1 MPERLQDGA
10 VAVANSPWRRR
21 EDAHASRMIQAVG
34 RYCIIPAA
42 IIAIYRSTQMWY
54 GYPTSQGDNALN
66 DPFLMQLVLYSLV
79 PLLALTTLTLPRMA
93 ARAIVEM
100 GPMVALLGVFL
111 FGSIVTSAN
120 PQMSL
125 RGLVQIIILALPMIY
140 LRAFYGARGAFELLR
155 KVMGVLLVINFLYA
169 ALFPHI
175 AFMSGSLNGAMRGMF
190 VHKNAYGAYCAMTF
204 VMMVPPDI
212 NIRRWDRLLQV
223 GLCGLAMVGAV
234 LSKSSTA
241 VVLLIVGTGV
251 LVMINILSRVEQ
263 RSIRAITFG
272 GALVFAILLAG
283 GAGTA
288 LLGEVA
294 GQFGKD
300 VTLSGR
306 AEIWQTL
313 WPVAL
318 DKPWLGHGFAMFR
331 QTAYFQQF
339 TTTIAWGPRSTH
351 NTYLEIVLNSG
362 FPVLI
367 VWLSIVLGAIFRAVL
382 LVNVTKPDYRPL
394 QKSVAAIVLVLLVS
408 TSEAGQMLGP
418 QPSWPILVLALYCIA
433 AATNGR
439 LRRNSVDDGQT
450 WNGWVASPTPR

>member
-1 MPERLQDGA
+1 
-10 VAVANSPWRRR
+10 
-21 EDAHASRMIQAVG
+21 MIQAVG

-111 FGSIVTSAN
+111 FGSIVTSVE
-120 PQMSL
+120 PQISM

-155 KVMGVLLVINFLYA
+155 KVMAVLLIVNFAYA
-169 ALFPHI
+169 AVFPHI

-190 VHKNAYGAYCAMTF
+190 IHKNAFGAYCAMTF
-204 VMMVPPDI
+204 VMTCPPDI
-212 NIRRWDRLLQV
+212 NIRRWDRLTEI
-223 GLCGLAMVGAV
+223 GLCGLAVVGAV

-241 VVLLIVGTGV
+241 VVLLVVGTSILV
-251 LVMINILSRVEQ
+251 LINILSRVEQ

-272 GALVFAILLAG
+272 GALAFAILLVG

-306 AEIWQTL
+306 AEIWETL

-339 TTTIAWGPRSTH
+339 TSSIGWGPRSTH
-351 NTYLEIVLNSG
+351 NTYLEIALNCG
-362 FPVLI
+362 FPALFA
-367 VWLSIVLGAIFRAVL
+367 WLAIVLGCIFRAVL
-382 LVNVTKPDYRPL
+382 LVDVTMPDYRPL
-394 QKSVAAIVLVLLVS
+394 QKAVAGIVLVLLVS

-433 AATNGR
+433 TAPNKRQRNG
-439 LRRNSVDDGQT
+439 SVDRT
-450 WNGWVASPTPR
+450 FRNGGLTSPTPR

>member
-1 MPERLQDGA
+1 
-10 VAVANSPWRRR
+10 
-21 EDAHASRMIQAVG
+21 
-34 RYCIIPAA
+34 
-42 IIAIYRSTQMWY
+42 MWY

-111 FGSIVTSAN
+111 FGSIVTSVE
-120 PQMSL
+120 PQISM

-155 KVMGVLLVINFLYA
+155 KVMAVLLIVNFAYA
-169 ALFPHI
+169 AVFPHI

-190 VHKNAYGAYCAMTF
+190 IHKNAFGAYCAMTF
-204 VMMVPPDI
+204 VMTCPPDI
-212 NIRRWDRLLQV
+212 NIRRWDRLTEI
-223 GLCGLAMVGAV
+223 GLCGLAVVGAV

-241 VVLLIVGTGV
+241 VVLLVVGTSILV
-251 LVMINILSRVEQ
+251 LINILSRVEQ

-272 GALVFAILLAG
+272 GALAFAILLVG

-306 AEIWQTL
+306 AEIWETL

-339 TTTIAWGPRSTH
+339 TSSIGWGPRSTH
-351 NTYLEIVLNSG
+351 NTYLEIALNCG
-362 FPVLI
+362 FPALFA
-367 VWLSIVLGAIFRAVL
+367 WLAIVLGCIFRAVL
-382 LVNVTKPDYRPL
+382 LVDVTMPDYRPL
-394 QKSVAAIVLVLLVS
+394 QKAVAGIVLVLLVS

-433 AATNGR
+433 TAPNKRQRNG
-439 LRRNSVDDGQT
+439 SVDRT
-450 WNGWVASPTPR
+450 FRNGGLTSPTPR

>member
-10 VAVANSPWRRR
+10 VAVTNSPWRRR

-79 PLLALTTLTLPRMA
+79 PLLALTTLALPRMA

-111 FGSIVTSAN
+111 FGSIVTSVD
-120 PQMSL
+120 PQISM

-155 KVMGVLLVINFLYA
+155 KVMAVLLIVNFAYA
-169 ALFPHI
+169 AVFPHI

-190 VHKNAYGAYCAMTF
+190 IHKNAFGAYCAMTF
-204 VMMVPPDI
+204 VMTCPPDI
-212 NIRRWDRLLQV
+212 NIRRWDRLAQI
-223 GLCGLAMVGAV
+223 GLCGLAVVGAV

-241 VVLLIVGTGV
+241 VVLLVVGTSILV
-251 LVMINILSRVEQ
+251 LINILSRVEQ

-272 GALVFAILLAG
+272 GALAFAILLVG

-306 AEIWQTL
+306 AEIWETL

-339 TTTIAWGPRSTH
+339 TSSIGWGPRSTH
-351 NTYLEIVLNSG
+351 NTYLEIALNCG
-362 FPVLI
+362 FPALFA
-367 VWLSIVLGAIFRAVL
+367 WLAIVLGCIFRAVL
-382 LVNVTKPDYRPL
+382 LVDVTMPDYRPL
-394 QKSVAAIVLVLLVS
+394 QKAVAGIVLVLLVS

-433 AATNGR
+433 TAPNKRQRNG
-439 LRRNSVDDGQT
+439 SVDRPFQ
-450 WNGWVASPTPR
+450 NGGLTSPAPR